1 MSYFSD
7 RLTEIINLNHYSQT
21 FVAAKLHTTQQTISN
36 WMNGVY
42 EPSLGQLVILCKLLD
57 VTPND
62 LLGFSDFS

>member
-7 RLTEIINLNHYSQT
+7 RLTEIIKLKHSSQT
-21 FVAAKLHTTQQTISN
+21 VVAANRHTPQQPRST

-42 EPSLGQLVILCKLLD
+42 EPSLGQLVTLCKLLD